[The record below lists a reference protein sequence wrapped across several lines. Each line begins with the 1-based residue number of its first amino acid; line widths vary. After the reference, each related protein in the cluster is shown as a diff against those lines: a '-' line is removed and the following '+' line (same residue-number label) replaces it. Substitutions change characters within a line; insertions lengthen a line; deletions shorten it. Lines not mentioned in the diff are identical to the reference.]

1 MKNTILAL
9 GLGCLLA
16 VASACT
22 PFATYPQGD
31 GPAPPNAAVNAPLPD
46 LMAVSVIWA
55 NSHYGTTDDPAFN
68 LPAYSTPELYQRI
81 IRRMRTGHP
90 VTDPA
95 EPAFYVMQVRA
106 RGAKGEVDMF
116 LPKVDGTYAF
126 ATVKFRLDAF
136 KGYVHES
143 TRWWETGEVP
153 PPPNYGTP
161 APQKPAAGQPVLAHE

>member
-1 MKNTILAL
+1 MKNTTCAL
-9 GLGCLLA
+9 SLGCLLA

-31 GPAPPNAAVNAPLPD
+31 GPAPPHSSVNAPLPD

-68 LPAYSTPELYQRI
+68 LPAHSTPELYQRI

-90 VTDPA
+90 VTDAA

-106 RGAKGEVDMF
+106 RGARGEVDMF
-116 LPKVDGTYAF
+116 VPKVDGTYAF

-143 TRWWETGEVP
+143 TRWWETSEVP

-161 APQKPAAGQPVLAHE
+161 APKQPSAGQPVLAHE